1 MQTQRMIIEALNSR
15 FRAQKTEALAALSIL
30 INNSVSVGDHPV
42 NQLDEAEKLVRQ
54 VVEAD
59 ECINTLAQMF
69 TQPAETEE

>member
-59 ECINTLAQMF
+59 DCINTLAQMF

>member
-1 MQTQRMIIEALNSR
+1 MQTQRMIIQALNSR
-15 FRAQKTEALAALSIL
+15 FKAQKTEALAALSIL

-59 ECINTLAQMF
+59 DCINTLAQMF

>member
-1 MQTQRMIIEALNSR
+1 MQTQRMIIQALNSR
-15 FRAQKTEALAALSIL
+15 FKAQKTEALAALSIL

>member
-1 MQTQRMIIEALNSR
+1 MIIEALNSR
-15 FRAQKTEALAALSIL
+15 FKAQKTEALASLSIL

-59 ECINTLAQMF
+59 DCINTLAQMF

>member
-1 MQTQRMIIEALNSR
+1 MIIEALNSR

>member
-15 FRAQKTEALAALSIL
+15 FKAQKTEALAALSIL

-59 ECINTLAQMF
+59 DCINTLAQMF